1 MISSVPLLRVIAAV
15 ALLACASSPAS
26 AQEDT
31 EAREVFE
38 LGRTAFNEGRF
49 EDALDHFRRSYEL
62 SGKAELLFN
71 IGVAADRLRLNQ
83 DALRAFEEYLEAL
96 PDAANRAEVE
106 GRIRVLRRA
115 IIANPTEAARA
126 TPEASEQPIIVVFEE
141 EDTLWTTWWFW
152 TIVGGVVAGGVV
164 AAILLVSLEDPQ
176 YITGD
181 DGLVHFTL
189 EAP

>member
-1 MISSVPLLRVIAAV
+1 MIRFDPLLRVIAAV
-15 ALLACASSPAS
+15 ALLACASAPAA
-26 AQEDT
+26 AQDDT

-38 LGRTAFNEGRF
+38 LGRTAFNDGRF
-49 EDALDHFRRSYEL
+49 EEALDHFRRSYEL

-83 DALRAFEEYLEAL
+83 DALRAFESYLEGL
-96 PDAANRAEVE
+96 PEAPNRAEVE

-141 EDTLWTTWWFW
+141 EDTIWTTWWFW

-176 YITGD
+176 YMTGD